1 MTTIAQKTPMPEEQF
16 MELAGKYME
25 TIATSS
31 NQDAQTMAM
40 IKLSELQNYYT
51 PIK

>member
-1 MTTIAQKTPMPEEQF
+1 MPKEQF

-31 NQDAQTMAM
+31 NKDAQNMAM
-40 IKLSELQNYYT
+40 IRLSELQNRYT
-51 PIK
+51 PIEW